1 VPYLDSDLVPPAAMA
16 GLVFV
21 RVLPLW
27 EADRVFGVPLC
38 RHNGRPIILL
48 DVYVIV
54 HPAPPRPIV
63 EAPRAERVWTSE
75 EIQRA
80 IAYRR
85 EMDERKK
92 RQAEREAK
100 KPKPLKSIFESP
112 AELVQ
117 PPRAVKPHKRE
128 LTLIR
133 LDDGTPR
140 YLYDEESANAAQGRW
155 EEQQRRQQA
164 REAAPEPEESAPA
177 DAVCVNTNN
186 LTELPECFYDSG
198 LKQIRSSRTAV
209 VTTTGALYKSLYSFE
224 AHDRSAEETL
234 ALMAREHISLSL
246 MPKSELG
253 AQRVWHP
260 NQRDIIAAEARR
272 MEAAD
277 LQADMAHLARTK
289 EAVMAE
295 RNRQA
300 MMAGQRTSRQIA
312 EEQLAFARRQADA
325 DRREREAYRKQ
336 QMEGGPRMDISD
348 FDFGGAARDLDFFG
362 RPKKKR

>member
-1 VPYLDSDLVPPAAMA
+1 MPYLDSDLVPPAAMA
-16 GLVFV
+16 GLEFI
-21 RVLPLW
+21 RVLSLK

-38 RHNGRPIILL
+38 RHNGRPIIIL

-54 HPAPPRPIV
+54 HPAPPRPV
-63 EAPRAERVWTSE
+63 AEAPPAERKYTSE
-75 EIQRA
+75 EIQRF
-80 IAYRR
+80 IAQQQEIR
-85 EMDERKK
+85 ERKQK
-92 RQAEREAK
+92 QAEREAK
-100 KPKPLKSIFESP
+100 KPKPIKSIFESA
-112 AELVQ
+112 AEPVQ

-128 LTLIR
+128 LSLLH
-133 LDDGTPR
+133 LDDGSAR
-140 YLYDEESANAAQGRW
+140 FVVDEESANAAAGRW
-155 EEQQRRQQA
+155 EEKQRREQA
-164 REAAPEPEESAPA
+164 REAVAEPGESAPV
-177 DAVCVNTNN
+177 DAVCVATNA
-186 LTELPECFYDSG
+186 LTELPECFYDSS

-272 MEAAD
+272 IEAAD
-277 LQADMAHLARTK
+277 LQADMAHLARSK
-289 EAVMAE
+289 EAIMAE

-312 EEQLAFARRQADA
+312 EEQLAFARRQAES